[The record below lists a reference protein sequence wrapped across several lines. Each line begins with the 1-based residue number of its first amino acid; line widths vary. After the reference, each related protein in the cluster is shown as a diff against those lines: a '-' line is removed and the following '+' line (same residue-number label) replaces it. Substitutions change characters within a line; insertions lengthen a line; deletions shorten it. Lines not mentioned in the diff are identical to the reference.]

1 MRTNIFDRLSFLS
14 LFLVIILLPIFCL
27 PFSSFPVETS
37 KGLLLVVGLTACI
50 VFWAIARFIDGKI
63 VFPKSRLIGAGFII
77 VLITFL
83 SALFSVSRE
92 SSLFGSMFDVGSFW
106 FIFAGF
112 ILLFMSAVVFRTPK
126 HAKTVLLGSILASAF
141 VLLFQGFRL
150 FVLPIFGSTSKFA
163 LVLNKIF
170 SLGILADK
178 TGNVLGSWNALGL
191 FAGFAGL
198 MFLLVVEFFPISKVE
213 KILLQIFI
221 LLSILLAASVNFS
234 LVWMLLGISS
244 LIIFVYKVSIT
255 LHRGEGED
263 SEKVKKNFPLTSFVV
278 MIIAL
283 LFFVSGP
290 FVGSFIPNHLN
301 ISNTEVGPSLG
312 ATMSITK
319 GVLLKHPIFGIGPNR
334 FGEAWSIYKPAVV
347 NNTQFWDTSFSS
359 GAGLLTTFTAT
370 TGLLGILSW
379 IFFFVLFLL
388 MGIKSVF
395 SSIKNETNWEMMAF
409 FVLSLY
415 LFISSFFYFT
425 GAVIFLISFAF
436 TGVFIGLVTSSSNK
450 EMSMSFLNDHRKSF
464 FSILVIILLVVFS
477 VSTAFTYIERFA
489 SVSYFNKAINA
500 STEPV
505 AENSIITALSL
516 YSNDLYLRTYSQ
528 VQLVKLSTIVNKGSN
543 LSDSDKTNI
552 QTAFTNAVNGAQ
564 LAIQYDPQNYLNYQL
579 LGSIYQTAGSLSGK
593 DAYNNAI
600 KYYQTASSLNPL
612 NPGLKLSIA
621 GVSFING
628 DVTGAQNYANQALSL
643 KPDYVDALVT
653 LSQLAKNQG
662 NNSQALSYAQAA
674 LALSPSDSNLMQYV
688 DSLSGSAPSTPT
700 ITPSATTSTTAPT
713 TPDKTKK

>member
-27 PFSSFPVETS
+27 PFTNFPVEAS
-37 KGLLLVVGLTACI
+37 KGLLLVTGLTACI
-50 VFWAIARFIDGKI
+50 IFWAIARFVDGKI
-63 VFPKSRLIGAGFII
+63 VFPKSRLIGAGAIV

-106 FIFAGF
+106 FIFASF

-126 HAKTVLLGSILASAF
+126 HAKMVLLGSILASAF

-150 FVLPIFGSTSKFA
+150 FILPIFGSTSKLAF
-163 LVLNKIF
+163 VLDKVF

-178 TGNVLGSWNALGL
+178 TGNILGSWNALGL
-191 FAGFAGL
+191 FAGFSGL

-213 KILLQIFI
+213 KVFLQIFI
-221 LLSILLAASVNFS
+221 LLSILLAASVNFT
-234 LVWMLLGISS
+234 LVWILLGISS
-244 LIIFVYKVSIT
+244 LIIFVYKVSI
-255 LHRGEGED
+255 HRGEGED
-263 SEKVKKNFPLTSFVV
+263 SEKRKKNFPLTSFVV

-283 LFFVSGP
+283 LFFISGP

-301 ISNTEVGPSLG
+301 ISNTEVGPSFG

-319 GVLLKHPIFGIGPNR
+319 GVLLKHPVLGLGPNR
-334 FGEAWSIYKPAVV
+334 FGEAWSMYKPAVV
-347 NNTQFWDTSFSS
+347 NNTQFWDTSFNS
-359 GAGLLTTFTAT
+359 GSGLWTTFVSTI
-370 TGLLGILSW
+370 GLLGALSW
-379 IFFFVLFLL
+379 ILFFVLFLI
-388 MGIKSVF
+388 MGVKSVF

-436 TGVFIGLVTSSSNK
+436 TGIFIGLVTSSSNK
-450 EMSMSFLNDHRKSF
+450 EVSMSFLNDHRKSF
-464 FSILVIILLVVFS
+464 FSILVIILLVVLS
-477 VSTAFTYIERFA
+477 VSTAFTYIERFV

-500 STEPV
+500 QTEPV
-505 AENSIITALSL
+505 AENSIVTALSL

-528 VQLVKLSTIVNKGSN
+528 IQLVKLSIIANKGSN

-552 QTAFTNAVNGAQ
+552 QTAFTNAVNGTQ

-579 LGSIYQTAGSLSGK
+579 LGSVYQTAGSLSGK
-593 DAYNNAI
+593 DAYDSAI
-600 KYYQTASSLNPL
+600 KAYQTASSLNPL
-612 NPGLKLSIA
+612 NPGLELSLA

-628 DVTGAQNYANQALSL
+628 DVSGAQTYANQALTL

-653 LSQLAKNQG
+653 LSQIAKSQG
-662 NNSQALSYAQAA
+662 NNSQALSYAQSA
-674 LALSPSDSNLMQYV
+674 LALSPSDSNLIQYV
-688 DSLSGSAPSTPT
+688 NSLNNPVSSTSPAT
-700 ITPSATTSTTAPT
+700 TQTTSTST
-713 TPDKTKK
+713 TPSSASKTKK